1 MRIKIALAGNPNCG
15 KTTMFNDLT
24 GSSQYVGN
32 WPGVTVEK
40 KEGRLKGK
48 KDVIITDL
56 PGIYSLSPYTLE
68 EVVSRNYLMNEH
80 PDAIINL
87 VDGTNLERNLY
98 LTTQILELGIPVVLA
113 LNMIDLV
120 KKNGDQ
126 IDIKKLGE
134 TLGCQVVETS
144 ALKKTGSKEAAEA
157 AISLANAKKAAV
169 LQHEFSKTVEE
180 ALASIGSHIFGLVD
194 QAHARWYAVKLFER
208 DEKVMESVKLSAD
221 ARQSI
226 ETIISSVEK
235 ELDDDSESIITNER
249 YEYIAKVMKACVRK
263 KKKALTTSDKIDR
276 IVTNRWLALPI
287 FIVVMFLVYYVSVSS
302 LGTIVTDF
310 TNDTLF
316 GEWIQPAVG
325 DWLANIGAAD
335 WLNGLIVDGIIGGV
349 GAVLGFV
356 PQMFILFFFLSIL
369 EDCGY
374 MARIAFIMDR
384 IFRKFGLS
392 GKSFIPMLIS
402 SGCGVPGVMATKT
415 IENEKDRRMTIMTT
429 TFIPCGAKLPII
441 ALIVGSLMGAEM
453 WWTAPL
459 FYFLGIAAVV
469 VSGIILKKTKMFAGD
484 PAPFVMELP
493 QYHLPAP
500 KGVLLHMWERCKAFI
515 IKAGTVIFVAC
526 GLIWFLS
533 NFGWAD
539 GGAVFGLLDM
549 EDPNVNQMDFS
560 ILAYVGNFIAPIFA
574 PLGFGNWQATMASI
588 SGLVAK
594 ENVVGTFGVLFGLGD
609 AGETDPGM
617 WTAVGTMLPFAG
629 ARAAFLAF
637 NLLCAPCFAAIG
649 AIKREMASAKWTA
662 FAIGYQCVLAYCVA
676 LMINQF
682 GLLFSGAGFTV
693 ATAFAFLVLIVMLFL
708 LFRPNPQRKRAI
720 RAVGAAA

>member
-325 DWLANIGAAD
+325 DWLAN

>member
-169 LQHEFSKTVEE
+169 PQHEFSKTVEE

-325 DWLANIGAAD
+325 DWLANIGAAG

>member
-169 LQHEFSKTVEE
+169 PQHEFSKTVEE
-180 ALASIGSHIFGLVD
+180 ALASIGSHILGLVD

-208 DEKVMESVKLSAD
+208 DEKVMESVQLSAD

-574 PLGFGNWQATMASI
+574 PLGFGNWQATVASI